1 MCIRDSSELNRCFEE
16 ANRAFAYRYLKSR
29 NQIIFSDHREKFSE
43 DEELKVSSLNVEKL
57 DRKIIDSFLKTG
69 LKSQIRHFIDDYF
82 QSLGAVS
89 YTHLDVYKRQAG
101 NPAQACKKRRIGG
114 TAVCTGAIAGTDCF
128 CEK

>member
-82 QSLGAVS
+82 QSLGEQNIQSLLFRQYVTTVS
-89 YTHLDVYKRQAG
+89 YTHLSDAYD
-101 NPAQACKKRRIGG
+101 PA
-114 TAVCTGAIAGTDCF
+114 
-128 CEK
+128 